1 MLDKIKLLIN
11 DTTKLGND
19 LYSRIEDKLYREKAR
34 AEIALNSISDAVIC
48 TDIHG
53 NIDYLNTAAEEIT
66 GWLREEAHGM
76 PISKVFKLID
86 GTTRKP
92 IPNPVDFVLKCNK
105 PRGLADNTVLISRDG
120 DEVIIE
126 DSISPIHNWEG
137 KLTGAVIVFHDISA
151 SQAMSI
157 KMAHLAQHD
166 FLTNLPN
173 RVLLNDRIAH
183 AIKSAKRSSKQL
195 AILFLDLDNFK
206 HINDSLG
213 HETGDILLQ
222 SVTRRLTD
230 CIRSSDTIS
239 RQGGDEFIILLA
251 EGKNG
256 EDASSIAEKIQA
268 ALTLP
273 HTVNSRELHIT
284 TSIGISI
291 YPLDGQDAET
301 LIKCADTAMYH
312 AKKKGRNNHQ
322 FFRSEMNIR
331 AVNRQLIETDLR
343 SAIDKQEFFLLYQ
356 PKVNLITGKIT
367 GAEALVRWK
376 HPKLGEVTPKKFVTI
391 AEDSSLIVPIGRWVL
406 LEACTQAK
414 QWINMG
420 LQAIPIA
427 VNISAHEF
435 HQKNFVTNVQSILDD
450 TGLDA
455 RLLELEITEST
466 LMQDAKSTTLILHEL
481 KNLGIQLAVDD
492 FGTGYSSLSY
502 LKQFPI
508 DVLKID
514 QSFVND
520 IATATDSGII
530 VSAVIGMGNNL
541 KLHVVAEGIENQA
554 QLTFLKQHSCE
565 EGQGYYFS
573 KPLSPVE
580 FTTLLKTN
588 TSLLNQELAEHY

>member
-1 MLDKIKLLIN
+1 
-11 DTTKLGND
+11 
-19 LYSRIEDKLYREKAR
+19 
-34 AEIALNSISDAVIC
+34 
-48 TDIHG
+48 
-53 NIDYLNTAAEEIT
+53 
-66 GWLREEAHGM
+66 
-76 PISKVFKLID
+76 
-86 GTTRKP
+86 
-92 IPNPVDFVLKCNK
+92 
-105 PRGLADNTVLISRDG
+105 
-120 DEVIIE
+120 
-126 DSISPIHNWEG
+126 
-137 KLTGAVIVFHDISA
+137 
-151 SQAMSI
+151 
-157 KMAHLAQHD
+157 
-166 FLTNLPN
+166 
-173 RVLLNDRIAH
+173 
-183 AIKSAKRSSKQL
+183 
-195 AILFLDLDNFK
+195 
-206 HINDSLG
+206 NDSLG

-222 SVTRRLTD
+222 SVTQRLTD

-291 YPLDGQDAET
+291 YPVDGQDAET

-331 AVNRQLIETDLR
+331 AVNRQLIETHLR
-343 SAIDKQEFFLLYQ
+343 IAIDQQEFFLLYQ

-420 LQAIPIA
+420 LQAVPIA
-427 VNISAHEF
+427 VNISAQEF

-541 KLHVVAEGIENQA
+541 NLHVVAEGIESQA
-554 QLTFLKQHSCE
+554 QLTFLKQHDCE

-573 KPLSPVE
+573 KPLTPSD
-580 FTTLLKTN
+580 FTTLLKAN

>member
-48 TDIHG
+48 TDILG

-76 PISKVFKLID
+76 PISKVFKIMD
-86 GTTRKP
+86 GATRKP
-92 IPNPVDFVLKCNK
+92 SPNPVDFVLKCNK
-105 PRGLADNTVLISRDG
+105 PRALAANTVLVSRDG
-120 DEVIIE
+120 DEVTIE
-126 DSISPIHNWEG
+126 DSISPIHNWDG

-157 KMAHLAQHD
+157 KMAHLAHHD

-183 AIKSAKRSSKQL
+183 AIKSAKRSNKQL
-195 AILFLDLDNFK
+195 AVLFLDLDNFK

-213 HETGDILLQ
+213 HETGDILLK
-222 SVTRRLTD
+222 SVAQRLTS

-239 RQGGDEFIILLA
+239 RQGGDEFIILLD

-256 EDASSIAEKIQA
+256 ESASSIAEKIQA

-273 HTVNSRELHIT
+273 HTVNNRELHIT

-343 SAIDKQEFFLLYQ
+343 IAIDKQEFFLLYQ

-376 HPKLGEVTPKKFVTI
+376 HPKLGDVTPKKFVTI

-435 HQKNFVTNVQSILDD
+435 HQKNFVANVRSILDD

-455 RLLELEITEST
+455 RFLELEITEST
-466 LMQDAKSTTLILHEL
+466 LMRDVKSTTLILHEL
-481 KNLGIQLAVDD
+481 KSMGIQLAVDD

-541 KLHVVAEGIENQA
+541 KLHVVAEGIENLA
-554 QLTFLKQHSCE
+554 QLTFLKQLYCA

-573 KPLSPVE
+573 KPLSPTE
-580 FTTLLKTN
+580 FTILLETN
-588 TSLLNQELAEHY
+588 TSLLSQELAEHY